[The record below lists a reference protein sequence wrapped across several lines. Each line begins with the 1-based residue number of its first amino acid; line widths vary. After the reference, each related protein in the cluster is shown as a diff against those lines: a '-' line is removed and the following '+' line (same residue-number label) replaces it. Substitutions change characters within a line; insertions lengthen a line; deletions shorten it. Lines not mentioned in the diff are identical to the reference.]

1 MFTFLLYLTASTDT
15 LSEESTCHNLSAKEV
30 YSATDNLSASN
41 FIGQSIAGENLPVV
55 YVSSSLFLIL
65 DKLLNIR

>member
-15 LSEESTCHNLSAKEV
+15 LSEESTCHKLSAKEV